1 MAEFALLASDPRSL
15 GGYEIISRLGDG
27 ASGVVFKAKDVNG
40 AHVAIKVLR
49 SELADQPKVRERLR
63 REASALQKVQ
73 GGRTARVLSVE
84 ADGPVP
90 YLVME
95 LVPGQT
101 LDKFVQENGNL
112 RGGLLITFISG
123 LVDAISS
130 IHAAGVVHRDLKP
143 SNIMFGPDGV
153 KVVDFGISALQEV
166 SQLTGTGTFI
176 GTASWI
182 SPEQVVDGE
191 IGFQSDIFSMGMVI
205 SFAATGLHPFGLGRA
220 DAIMYRIA
228 HEPPDLT
235 GVPSVVRSLVE
246 ACLTKTSHE
255 RIKLDVLQERLK
267 GVSVSSGNSLEIDS
281 GTLIVSQADIDS
293 KIGNTSERDVLR
305 NVKELKVS
313 FGKKSPVIVALF
325 VLVVGTI
332 FYFSKAKDADTLAS
346 TEATVTTSVKVQEI
360 FSTGPGVVDEFK
372 PGTYTTPIQ
381 WMACDTDG
389 TVSPIEIRIN
399 YTNITS
405 TATQIIQTAVR
416 EVVSDLE
423 TATNSLN
430 ITLGADYTET
440 PTNTR
445 SNQRAGRSELRQI
458 YILFS
463 PDGTLFLDHDL
474 YPDLKDKDQGM
485 RRRWHS
491 SLERIQAGYIQIDP
505 TFAMTLDPD
514 GIKLVIARQMLRI
527 LGLELVDSGNE
538 MLTVETKTPGSGNF
552 FKYTSTKYQY
562 GPGETAW
569 LKTAGN
575 TSLCNPSA
583 TLTTTIGQKVCVSGG
598 VCSLGDTGPG
608 GGIVFYDAG
617 SVQSWGRYLEAA
629 PSDLATKYEWSEA
642 KDTAQEYM
650 GGGLS
655 GWRLPTKDELN
666 SLYLKKGIV
675 GGFKNDDAYSS
686 SSEVGLYDSWV
697 QWFYD
702 GLQVSLNGKFYE
714 CYVRPVRAF

>member
-63 REASALQKVQ
+63 REASALQKVK
-73 GGRTARVLSVE
+73 GGRTARVLAVE

-123 LVDAISS
+123 LVDAVSS

-191 IGFQSDIFSMGMVI
+191 IGFESDIFSMGMVI

-246 ACLTKTSHE
+246 ACLTKTVHE
-255 RIKLDVLQERLK
+255 RTKLDVLQERLK

-281 GTLIVSQADIDS
+281 GTLIVSQTDIDS
-293 KIGNTSERDVLR
+293 KIGNRSGR
-305 NVKELKVS
+305 NVLQIEKESKVLFRKKLPVVVAS
-313 FGKKSPVIVALF
+313 FI
-325 VLVVGTI
+325 LVVGTI
-332 FYFSKAKDADTLAS
+332 FYFRKEKEADTLAKTDLS
-346 TEATVTTSVKVQEI
+346 VTTSVKVQEI

-372 PGTYTTPIQ
+372 PGTFTTPIQ

-389 TVSPIEIRIN
+389 TVSPIEIRVN
-399 YTNITS
+399 YTNLTS
-405 TATQIIQTAVR
+405 TATPIIQTAVR
-416 EVVSDLE
+416 EVVNDLE
-423 TATNSLN
+423 TATKSLN

-440 PTNTR
+440 PANTR
-445 SNQRAGRSELRQI
+445 INQRAGRSELRQI

-463 PDGTLFLDHDL
+463 PDGTLFLDHDW

-491 SLERIQAGYIQIDP
+491 DLERIQAGYIQIDP
-505 TFAMTLDPD
+505 IFATTLDLD
-514 GIKLVIARQMLRI
+514 GIKLAIARQMLRI

-538 MLTVETKTPGSGNF
+538 MLTVETKTPGSKNF
-552 FKYTSTKYQY
+552 FKYKTTKYQY

-569 LKTAGN
+569 LQTAGN
-575 TSLCNPSA
+575 TSLCN
-583 TLTTTIGQKVCVSGG
+583 
-598 VCSLGDTGPG
+598 
-608 GGIVFYDAG
+608 
-617 SVQSWGRYLEAA
+617 
-629 PSDLATKYEWSEA
+629 
-642 KDTAQEYM
+642 
-650 GGGLS
+650 
-655 GWRLPTKDELN
+655 
-666 SLYLKKGIV
+666 
-675 GGFKNDDAYSS
+675 
-686 SSEVGLYDSWV
+686 
-697 QWFYD
+697 
-702 GLQVSLNGKFYE
+702 
-714 CYVRPVRAF
+714 

>member
-1 MAEFALLASDPRSL
+1 MAEYALLANDPRSL

-27 ASGVVFKAKDVNG
+27 ASGVVFKAKNENG
-40 AHVAIKVLR
+40 TYVAIKVLR
-49 SELADQPKVRERLR
+49 SELADQPKVRDRLR
-63 REASALQKVQ
+63 REASALQTVE

-153 KVVDFGISALQEV
+153 KVVDFGISALQEA

-191 IGFQSDIFSMGMVI
+191 IGFESDIFSMGMVI

-228 HEPPDLT
+228 HELPNLT
-235 GVPSVVRSLVE
+235 GVPSVVKSLVE
-246 ACLTKTSHE
+246 ACLTKTAHE

-281 GTLIVSQADIDS
+281 GTLIVSQSDIDS
-293 KIGNTSERDVLR
+293 KIGNASERDVSR
-305 NVKELKVS
+305 NVKELKVP

-332 FYFSKAKDADTLAS
+332 FYFSKEKDADTLAS
-346 TEATVTTSVKVQEI
+346 TEATVTTSVKVEEI

-372 PGTYTTPIQ
+372 PGTFITPIQ
-381 WMACDTDG
+381 WMACDRDG

-405 TATQIIQTAVR
+405 TATPIIRTAVR
-416 EVVSDLE
+416 EVVNDLE

-440 PTNTR
+440 PANTR
-445 SNQRAGRSELRQI
+445 INQRAGRSELRQI

-463 PDGTLFLDHDL
+463 PDGTLFLDHDG
-474 YPDLKDKDQGM
+474 YPDIKDKDQGM

-514 GIKLVIARQMLRI
+514 GIKLAIARQMLRI

-538 MLTVETKTPGSGNF
+538 MLTVETKTPGSDNF
-552 FKYTSTKYQY
+552 FKYTTTKYQY

-575 TSLCNPSA
+575 TSLCN
-583 TLTTTIGQKVCVSGG
+583 
-598 VCSLGDTGPG
+598 
-608 GGIVFYDAG
+608 
-617 SVQSWGRYLEAA
+617 
-629 PSDLATKYEWSEA
+629 
-642 KDTAQEYM
+642 
-650 GGGLS
+650 
-655 GWRLPTKDELN
+655 
-666 SLYLKKGIV
+666 
-675 GGFKNDDAYSS
+675 
-686 SSEVGLYDSWV
+686 
-697 QWFYD
+697 
-702 GLQVSLNGKFYE
+702 
-714 CYVRPVRAF
+714 